1 MRRIAWGAL
10 AWVLTLQFFVV
21 ETVVQL
27 RAGLPYS
34 RSADVISALGDVT
47 WPGHSLMN
55 ASFVVQAAL
64 VGGGAVAL
72 LPALRGRAARPA
84 VALLGAAALGV
95 LLVGVFPRL
104 TSPTLHTAGA
114 ALYLVGGAAGLVA
127 LAYAVRP
134 WSEALGTTLALL
146 GLLGAA
152 TTVFYGAGVVG
163 LLGAGGTERVAA
175 YVVPIGLALTGPVL
189 WRLTRSREEPV
200 TGRPTRRRLRAAER
214 DRERAARVRREAE
227 RDDALRALARRA
239 ESGTGR
245 SPAAPRP
252 AAAADSR
259 ADPHDDL
266 ADHDLADHDL
276 ADHELADHDLAD
288 HELADHELAD
298 DDLDPDDPWAG
309 PRRR

>member
-1 MRRIAWGAL
+1 MGRVPMRRIAWGAL

-34 RSADVISALGDVT
+34 RSADTISALGDVT
-47 WPGHSLMN
+47 WPGHTLMN
-55 ASFVVQAAL
+55 ASFVVQAGLIGA
-64 VGGGAVAL
+64 GAVAL

-104 TSPTLHTAGA
+104 TSPSLHTAGA

-134 WSEALGTTLALL
+134 WSEAVGTTLALL

-175 YVVPIGLALTGPVL
+175 YVVPIGLALTGPAL
-189 WRLTRSREEPV
+189 WRLTRTREEPA
-200 TGRPTRRRLRAAER
+200 TGRPTRRQLRAAER
-214 DRERAARVRREAE
+214 ERERAARVRREAE
-227 RDDALRALARRA
+227 RDDALQALARRA
-239 ESGTGR
+239 EPAPGR
-245 SPAAPRP
+245 SPAAPP
-252 AAAADSR
+252 P

-266 ADHDLADHDL
+266 ADDH
-276 ADHELADHDLAD
+276 
-288 HELADHELAD
+288 AD